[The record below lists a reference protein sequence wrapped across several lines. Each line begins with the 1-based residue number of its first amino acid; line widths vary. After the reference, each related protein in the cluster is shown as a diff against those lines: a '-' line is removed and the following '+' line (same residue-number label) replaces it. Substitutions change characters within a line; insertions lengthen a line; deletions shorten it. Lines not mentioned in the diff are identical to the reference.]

1 MNVAILT
8 LGSRGDVQPYVAL
21 GRGLAAAGHAVTVA
35 THACWEALVAEHG
48 LHFSPVAG
56 DPRGTLEGEAGQ
68 MWLSSD
74 RNPFR
79 FLRGMAEIGRPL
91 LWLAADDYWAACQE
105 ADLIL
110 FAVLA
115 ALPAT
120 AIAEKL
126 GVPAYPAYLQHVHTT
141 ATYPNALFPPAPR
154 LGATYNRLTYVLGGD
169 LFWRA
174 VQPVVSAWRQERLG
188 LPGLPWRSQF
198 PAWNRS
204 RQPCFYGFSP
214 AVMPRAP
221 EWGEHI
227 HITGY
232 WFLRSPA
239 SPAVTPSGGAGW
251 QPPPGLADFL
261 ASGPPPVFIGFG
273 SMTGRN
279 PEQVSELVLR
289 ALARSRQRGLLLTG
303 WGGLKPS
310 DLPADVYAIESA
322 PFDWLCPRM
331 AAVVHHGGAGTTGA
345 ALAAGRPSVVV
356 SFFGDQ
362 SFWGW
367 RVAALGAGPRPIP
380 RRQLSAERLAAAI
393 TEATTCRAIQARAAE
408 LGEQIRAEDGVGTV
422 VRILDRKEV

>member
-1 MNVAILT
+1 MKITILT

-21 GRGLAAAGHAVTVA
+21 GRGLAAAGHTVTLA
-35 THACWEALVAEHG
+35 THACWEAFVREHG
-48 LHFSPVAG
+48 LEFGAVAG

-68 MWLSSD
+68 MWLASD

-79 FLRGMAEIGRPL
+79 FLRGMADIGRPL
-91 LWLAADDYWAACQE
+91 LWQMADDYWAACQAQP

-110 FAVLA
+110 FTVLA

-154 LGATYNRLTYVLGGD
+154 LGPVYNQLTYALGSE

-174 VQPVVSAWRQERLG
+174 VRPAVSAWRHERLG
-188 LPGLPWRSQF
+188 LTPLPRRNQF
-198 PAWNRS
+198 PVWSRS

-214 AVMPRAP
+214 AILPRAP

-232 WFLRSPA
+232 WFLPA
-239 SPAVTPSGGAGW
+239 SAGW

-279 PEQVSELVLR
+279 PEQTTALMLA
-289 ALARSRQRGLLLTG
+289 ALARSRRRGLLLTG
-303 WGGLKPS
+303 WGGLKPA
-310 DLPADVYAIESA
+310 DLPDDVYAIESA
-322 PFDWLCPRM
+322 PFDWLFPRM
-331 AAVVHHGGAGTTGA
+331 AAIVHHGGAGTTGA
-345 ALAAGRPSVVV
+345 ALAAGKPAVVV
-356 SFFGDQ
+356 PFFGDQ
-362 SFWGW
+362 HFWGW
-367 RVAALGAGPRPIP
+367 RVATLGAGPQPIP
-380 RRQLSAERLAAAI
+380 KRQLSVERLAAAI
-393 TEATTCRAIQARAAE
+393 TEAATSTAIRSRAAA
-408 LGEQIRAEDGVGTV
+408 LGERIRAEDGVAAV
-422 VRILDRKEV
+422 VKVLAESIGGAL